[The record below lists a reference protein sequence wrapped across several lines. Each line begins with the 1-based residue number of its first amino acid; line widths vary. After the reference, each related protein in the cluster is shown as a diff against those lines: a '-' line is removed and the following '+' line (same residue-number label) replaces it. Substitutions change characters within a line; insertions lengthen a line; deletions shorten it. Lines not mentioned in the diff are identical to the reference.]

1 MSSSLFSEG
10 EKDIMM
16 DEDGPSDEEWQAYY
30 EYLMFLRDRVLDLRE
45 SFLLDNQQCLMI
57 NG

>member
-16 DEDGPSDEEWQAYY
+16 DEDGPTDEEWQAYY

-45 SFLLDNQQCLMI
+45 SFLLDN
-57 NG
+57 